1 MEYKK
6 LYSLEEVEQVK
17 AWFRERWEKLP
28 DDLHLDQATYMAD
41 LRHTLTLYFEI
52 ADTLRE
58 NPTYSP
64 QVYLLFKVQ
73 RALQEGGL
81 E

>member
-17 AWFRERWEKLP
+17 TWFRERW